1 MNDRSVERSHVDAL
15 IVEAQRLLTNYL
27 SNRATDLIN
36 DLLGLF
42 SGPAQREAKQLASQA
57 LMSPEL

>member
-27 SNRATDLIN
+27 S
-36 DLLGLF
+36 
-42 SGPAQREAKQLASQA
+42 KQTSD
-57 LMSPEL
+57 